1 MNPNPRKS
9 EKPYKAQANLD
20 ILFGE
25 ENSSGVEVTA
35 LKIEQIVLP
44 TSQPRR
50 YFDEDKLNQL
60 AESIKLHGILENL
73 LVRKLKE
80 DSERYELVAGERRY
94 RAAKLAG
101 LTELPVKIKEL
112 TDEEAIEISL
122 IENLQREDLNPV
134 EETEAILQLL
144 SSRLSIARREV
155 TSLLYQMLN
164 VKSGKV
170 TNNVISNSQV
180 NSVEGTFQELGIM
193 AWDSYAINRLPLLN
207 LPEDILDAI
216 KEGKIE
222 YTKAKAI
229 AKIKSEEKREEF
241 LNQAIE
247 ENLSL
252 SQIKERIEALTTGKQ
267 DSSSSPLATPQKEI
281 VDISQRLKKAQLWK
295 KDPKKWRKVQN
306 LLKKVNE
313 LLEDGGEEVGLNDNQ
328 D

>member
-20 ILFGE
+20 VLFGE

-229 AKIKSEEKREEF
+229 AKIKLEEKREEF

-252 SQIKERIEALTTGKQ
+252 SQIKERIEALSIDKEDG
-267 DSSSSPLATPQKEI
+267 SSPPLATPQKEI

-295 KDPKKWRKVQN
+295 KDPKKWRKAQT
-306 LLKKVNE
+306 LLKKLNE
-313 LLEDGGEEVGLNDNQ
+313 LLEDGGEEIGLNDNQ

>member
-252 SQIKERIEALTTGKQ
+252 SQIKERIEALAANKQ
-267 DSSSSPLATPQKEI
+267 DGSPPLATPQKEI

-295 KDPKKWRKVQN
+295 KDPKKWRKAQT
-306 LLKKVNE
+306 LLKKLNE
-313 LLEDGGEEVGLNDNQ
+313 LLEDGGEEIGLNDNQ
-328 D
+328 E

>member
-229 AKIKSEEKREEF
+229 AKIKPEEKREEF

-252 SQIKERIEALTTGKQ
+252 SQIKERIGALTTGKQ
-267 DSSSSPLATPQKEI
+267 DDSPPLATPQKEI
-281 VDISQRLKKAQLWK
+281 IDISQRLKKAQLWK
-295 KDPKKWRKVQN
+295 KDPKKWRKAQT
-306 LLKKVNE
+306 LLKKLNE
-313 LLEDGGEEVGLNDNQ
+313 LLEDGGEEIGLNDNQ